1 MVRKTSLVLWWKVYW
16 VGKLIMECFPT
27 GIFSDWKLFWLE
39 TLPLASFATGKISD
53 WRLYHWKLFQNLT
66 GCQISTLETFSL
78 LTFPTGKHSCW
89 NVFHRNNFL
98 QECFPA
104 GMFTGWNVF
113 LQEWLLTGNSS
124 HWNNYRWQLF
134 CRKLYWLESLPLEI
148 LPCTDLRIICPLE
161 NHPSKII
168 PPPHRKMHQ

>member
-1 MVRKTSLVLWWKVYW
+1 
-16 VGKLIMECFPT
+16 MECFPT

-89 NVFHRNNFL
+89 NVFHRNVYPWNVFWL
-98 QECFPA
+98 ECLLA
-104 GMFTGWNVF
+104 GMFSYWNVYW
-113 LQEWLLTGNSS
+113 LECLLTGIITPGNFSPGNFS
-124 HWNNYRWQLF
+124 HWKLYRWKYYNVPTNQYQSISTVAIGVKWDEIQSELNIK
-134 CRKLYWLESLPLEI
+134 RKTFSIHSLLCCI
-148 LPCTDLRIICPLE
+148 
-161 NHPSKII
+161 
-168 PPPHRKMHQ
+168 